1 MCRNWHTERETLR
14 AARGEPGGL
23 SLRAVSLGRKF
34 LRVVVRPEALGHGV
48 ELVHREQEKILIIV
62 YDHGQL
68 CRSRR
73 IVKIRAICS
82 IWKQKPFATIAS
94 GTPESAMSE
103 VEYDLLLDA
112 VQTAIAPAPEDN
124 IVVQTQRSYPSP
136 RAANDNR
143 GPWPL
148 VPFPEGWYAAC

>member
-1 MCRNWHTERETLR
+1 LQNVIFLTLR
-14 AARGEPGGL
+14 PACAGL
-23 SLRAVSLGRKF
+23 VLLWGTQHFSN
-34 LRVVVRPEALGHGV
+34 
-48 ELVHREQEKILIIV
+48 
-62 YDHGQL
+62 QL
-68 CRSRR
+68 CCGRR
-73 IVKIRAICS
+73 IVKIRAIRS

-112 VQTAIAPAPEDN
+112 VQTAIAPDPEDN